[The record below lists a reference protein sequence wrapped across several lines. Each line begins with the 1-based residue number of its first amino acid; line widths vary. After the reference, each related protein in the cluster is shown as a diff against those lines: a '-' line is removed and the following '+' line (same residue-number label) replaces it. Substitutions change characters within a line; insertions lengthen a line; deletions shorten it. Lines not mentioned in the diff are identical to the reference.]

1 MTSELSLEGWVV
13 MRSGEK
19 RKGKEILAGEETA
32 RAKMRRL
39 ERGYWGPKTGRGK
52 DEMKKTISRWGTKGR
67 STSPRVPGHS
77 REKARKKTQK
87 GLILLHCPFQPV
99 SLFPG
104 RTLPSCSRIA
114 VLPLQATSKT

>member
-39 ERGYWGPKTGRGK
+39 ERGTG
-52 DEMKKTISRWGTKGR
+52 GR
-67 STSPRVPGHS
+67 KQGEERM
-77 REKARKKTQK
+77 R
-87 GLILLHCPFQPV
+87 
-99 SLFPG
+99 
-104 RTLPSCSRIA
+104 
-114 VLPLQATSKT
+114 